1 MFDWFWRS
9 IGYKLDKDK
18 RAEYVDQKIKE
29 AEEQAIYE
37 KKLAETPS
45 FSKCTIMNELS
56 QKQKSQQ
63 KSYSKAVS
71 GTSI

>member
-9 IGYKLDKDK
+9 IGYELDKDK
-18 RAEYVDQKIKE
+18 RADYVDKKMKE
-29 AEEQAIYE
+29 EEEQAIYE

-45 FSKCTIMNELS
+45 YSACAIMNERS